1 LAKDLSGMTVN
12 ERLFDAELRDAY
24 EAAKRNGELEDINVV
39 LKKVRLQQDKDGMN
53 WSINAQD

>member
-1 LAKDLSGMTVN
+1 MTVN